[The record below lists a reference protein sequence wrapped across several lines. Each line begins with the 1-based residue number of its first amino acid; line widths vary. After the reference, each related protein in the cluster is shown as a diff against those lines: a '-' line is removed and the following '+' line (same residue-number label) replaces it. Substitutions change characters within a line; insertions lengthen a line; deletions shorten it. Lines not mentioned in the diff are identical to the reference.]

1 MEAISKALKR
11 NPLVSG
17 DTEKLNQHIRET
29 HEKLREY
36 KCRTRMIYE
45 EFKELLIAYAT
56 EIMIKRSIIEPYVVD
71 ANNGP
76 VIKNLYL
83 YFTNNTEC
91 KWNLNSGLLFGGK
104 VGCGKSILMLSFLK
118 ICDEY
123 SLKRTPVVHS
133 KALATQIK
141 LKGLEYYERRP
152 MFIDELGREETET
165 KDYGNVVK
173 PIIDLFALRYEA
185 GARTYATTNFKYDT
199 IEKFYGDFV
208 RSRMEEMMTYV
219 YVPGESKRLKNEV
232 KTR

>member
-1 MEAISKALKR
+1 MEAITKVLKR

-29 HEKLREY
+29 EARLLEY
-36 KCRTRMIYE
+36 KCRTHMIYE
-45 EFKELLIAYAT
+45 EFKELIIAYAS
-56 EIMIKRSIIEPYVVD
+56 EIMIKRSVTTPYVVD
-71 ANNGP
+71 QNNGP
-76 VIKNLYL
+76 VIKNLYF

-91 KWNLNSGLLFGGK
+91 QWNLNSGLLFGGK

-118 ICDEY
+118 VCDEY
-123 SLKRTPVVHS
+123 SLKRTSVVHS

-141 LKGLEYYERRP
+141 LKTLEYYERRP

-165 KDYGNVVK
+165 KDYGNVIK

-199 IEKFYGDFV
+199 LEKFYGDFL

-219 YVPGESKRLKNEV
+219 HVPGESRRLKNEV